1 MKILFAGCSNLVNDS
16 HILNKQDIWKKHIF
30 GDNANITNISWPG
43 VGNQFIRSNTI
54 DFLENNHVD
63 FVYVQFTGLARF
75 DFAVNKNYTTGALD
89 NTTHVKGYKR
99 SFMCSGGRVGT
110 WLGNIRTKQIFMP
123 IYYDKNEYDH
133 VSDDSIQNVDALLNY
148 LEIKKINYCWNFYY
162 DITDPKTTEVDM
174 YDGKVSTFPKILNT
188 KNWLQS
194 DPHSYCFLNKGLQ
207 DDGCHFVNSVYEE
220 WVKSIKEK
228 VKILI

>member
-1 MKILFAGCSNLVNDS
+1 
-16 HILNKQDIWKKHIF
+16 
-30 GDNANITNISWPG
+30 
-43 VGNQFIRSNTI
+43 
-54 DFLENNHVD
+54 
-63 FVYVQFTGLARF
+63 
-75 DFAVNKNYTTGALD
+75 
-89 NTTHVKGYKR
+89 
-99 SFMCSGGRVGT
+99 MCSGGRVGT

-174 YDGKVSTFPKILNT
+174 YDGKVLTFPKILNT